1 MKYQYQNAEKTM
13 ILIDHGENHSEVI
26 EPGHSQWDEAVKA
39 GPAEYI
45 PTPPAP
51 KDFVT
56 RREFCLRLAN
66 LKVLNEDDALAAA
79 KGEWPAALDSFL
91 PLLDAGQALDAQI
104 EWAAATIVE
113 RNNPLVLTLG
123 SWLSLPDET
132 LSAIFA

>member
-1 MKYQYQNAEKTM
+1 MRYQYQNEDQTM
-13 ILIDHGENHSEVI
+13 IMADLGKGRFVLM
-26 EPGHSQWDEAVKA
+26 EPGHGGWDEAVKA

-123 SWLSLPDET
+123 SWLSLRDET
-132 LSAIFA
+132 LLAIFA